1 MITFNMV
8 SKSEKERLKP
18 HIEELKQIEDKLFDL
33 GGSILDSTLCEA
45 WSDLYTIIE
54 ALEHCNV

>member
-1 MITFNMV
+1 MITNDTV

-33 GGSILDSTLCEA
+33 GGCILDSALCSV
-45 WSDLYTIIE
+45 WSDLYTLIE
-54 ALEHCNV
+54 ILEYCNE